1 MLTDEQASQIASEIT
16 IADVYEYVK
25 NHPKEYKE
33 FIDKEQNKRNNNV
46 EDPYDKV
53 VENIVINGI
62 LEVPV

>member
-33 FIDKEQNKRNNNV
+33 FIDKEQNKRKNNV

>member
-1 MLTDEQASQIASEIT
+1 MLTDEQAKQIASEIT

-25 NHPKEYKE
+25 NHPKEYSD
-33 FIDKEQNKRNNNV
+33 FIEKEQKKKNNKF

-62 LEVPV
+62 LEVPI

>member
-1 MLTDEQASQIASEIT
+1 MLTDEQVSQIASEIT

-62 LEVPV
+62 LEVPI

>member
-1 MLTDEQASQIASEIT
+1 MLTDEQVSQIASEIT

>member
-1 MLTDEQASQIASEIT
+1 MLTDEQSSQIASEIT